1 MFAAKAFKAGDVIFE
16 EKPFVSA
23 QFAWNQSLKYLA
35 CEYCLK

>member
-1 MFAAKAFKAGDVIFE
+1 MFATKAFKEGETVFE

-23 QFAWNQSLKYLA
+23 QFAWNSSLKYRA